1 MFSCDWC
8 TSSIISKTIT
18 QHSPEYIDNY
28 FCNIQNCLRPEHT
41 AKYINHS
48 NSKVEGV
55 NAFLNEGKFTTLN
68 KFKEEFHQQRQTITK
83 IMSINFQIVMEVIK
97 KSHHQ
102 IKEIE
107 HENTELKNSVDF
119 IESVLKKK

>member
-1 MFSCDWC
+1 M
-8 TSSIISKTIT
+8 
-18 QHSPEYIDNY
+18 
-28 FCNIQNCLRPEHT
+28 
-41 AKYINHS
+41 
-48 NSKVEGV
+48 EGV

-68 KFKEEFHQQRQTITK
+68 KFKEEFHQQRQSITK
-83 IMSINFQIVMEVIK
+83 IMSINFQIVMEDIK